1 MFLVIV
7 VILHFCILKDNLHV
21 SLHSVNLSI
30 SLCRAKQSSVERFR
44 RRHLASSANSARVL
58 ESEIELGMSL
68 INTKNGRRP
77 MIDPWGT
84 LDKLAKDD
92 RSSGLRYT
100 EQKNLLNSS
109 AFSKGLGTFS

>member
-1 MFLVIV
+1 
-7 VILHFCILKDNLHV
+7 
-21 SLHSVNLSI
+21 
-30 SLCRAKQSSVERFR
+30 
-44 RRHLASSANSARVL
+44 
-58 ESEIELGMSL
+58 
-68 INTKNGRRP
+68 

-109 AFSKGLGTFS
+109 AFSKGLGTFSVTHIHSIWDPGSLSFCLVEGPGKIWILF